1 LVEIWH
7 FLIGFYV
14 GGSKLNMNKITFWIG
29 IAKIVMAAILLLTV
43 EEDLGMWPLSMV
55 ILGIVFISASGYKP
69 MTQKKK

>member
-1 LVEIWH
+1 
-7 FLIGFYV
+7 
-14 GGSKLNMNKITFWIG
+14 MNKITFWIG